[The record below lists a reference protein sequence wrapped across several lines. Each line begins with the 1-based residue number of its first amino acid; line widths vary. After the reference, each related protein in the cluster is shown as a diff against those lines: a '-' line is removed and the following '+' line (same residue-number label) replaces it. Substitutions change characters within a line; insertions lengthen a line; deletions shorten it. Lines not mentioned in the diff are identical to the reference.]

1 MGFAFSAAAG
11 LAVMALV
18 LFGTGEHGTDIAL
31 KVTARFSFLL
41 FWLAYAGNGLAA
53 LAGPKLHTLKCH
65 ARDFGLA
72 FASAHLIHIGLVG
85 WLCWIGAAPVVGV
98 FAFFVPPFVL
108 VYVLAL
114 FSIKQMQQM
123 LGRIG
128 WLLLRAV
135 AMNYI
140 AYAFAVDFLRGP
152 LLGGAIHTAEYLP
165 FAALSIA
172 GSILYVI
179 SLLPSIG
186 RFGKAHS

>member
-1 MGFAFSAAAG
+1 M
-11 LAVMALV
+11 
-18 LFGTGEHGTDIAL
+18 
-31 KVTARFSFLL
+31 
-41 FWLAYAGNGLAA
+41 
-53 LAGPKLHTLKCH
+53 
-65 ARDFGLA
+65 
-72 FASAHLIHIGLVG
+72 
-85 WLCWIGAAPVVGV
+85 
-98 FAFFVPPFVL
+98 PPFVL
-108 VYVLAL
+108 VYVLAF

-172 GSILYVI
+172 GPILYVI

-186 RFGKAHS
+186 RFGRAHS